1 MSTTQ
6 YNKIFFTNKLTKAL
20 NAISLKNSKKM
31 INPNRITLINSKFDM
46 YFIHSQNRQFSKF
59 HTLIALRNRNEKW
72 MINLT

>member
-31 INPNRITLINSKFDM
+31 INPNRITLIDSKLGM
-46 YFIHSQNRQFSKF
+46 CFIHSQNRQFSKF
-59 HTLIALRNRNEKW
+59 RTLIALRNRNEKW
-72 MINLT
+72 TINLT